1 MRTIGL
7 IGGMSWESSAEYYR
21 LINQETK
28 RRLGGHHNAASLMV
42 TVDFAEIERLQH
54 SGQWERLGDLLAFAA
69 QQLER
74 GGADFVVLCTNTMHK
89 VADCITAAIGIPLLH
104 IADATAQAISEAG
117 QRRVGLLGTK
127 FTMEQPFYADRMR
140 ERFGIETA
148 TPAPA
153 ERQFVHDVIY
163 GELCHGVIR
172 PESRTGFRQII
183 DGLAR
188 EGAEAVILGCTEIGL
203 LISAADSS
211 LPVYDSTAI
220 HARAAVDYALS
231 E

>member
-1 MRTIGL
+1 MKTIGL

-54 SGQWERLGDLLAFAA
+54 SGHWERLGGMLACAA

-89 VADCITAAIGIPLLH
+89 IADCITGAIRLPFLH

-140 ERFGIETA
+140 QRFGIETVV
-148 TPAPA
+148 PAPA
-153 ERQFVHDVIY
+153 ERQQIHDIIY
-163 GELCHGVIR
+163 DELCHGVIR
-172 PESRTGFRQII
+172 PESRAGFQRII
-183 DGLAR
+183 DGLAG